1 MRTSIDSARST
12 PLQSRAEQ
20 LSHERRR
27 SIINYALSTT
37 CCRRAMLLETLG
49 VEASDCS
56 GCDVC
61 GAKPWTSAPEK
72 KLICQTI
79 RWNQRRLSR
88 GQAARVLIGRRS
100 AEIRSKG
107 SDTLRGFGC
116 LSDWE
121 LEDAEGAI
129 ETLHSPEEHLKLKEE
144 IHISTRSSYSLLR
157 AEHCLLARKL
167 PPGPSDLTAEGSV
180 NTFVS

>member
-49 VEASDCS
+49 MEASDCS

-72 KLICQTI
+72 RLICQTI

-107 SDTLRGFGC
+107 FDTLRGFGC

-121 LEDAEGAI
+121 LEDAERAI
-129 ETLHSPEEHLKLKEE
+129 ETLLRSGKLTLGRFGPWKKLLSINRAKAFLKKSP
-144 IHISTRSSYSLLR
+144 SY
-157 AEHCLLARKL
+157 AV
-167 PPGPSDLTAEGSV
+167 D
-180 NTFVS
+180 